1 MKTHRGIDRRRFLE
15 GMGGAAVALRA
26 FRPERVFASQDEA
39 DFAAH
44 ERSKAGFARK
54 RRSLELRQE
63 SAIEEFRVPIPEHR
77 NNGDELRYQN
87 RIGNFSKGL
96 PHNGLGEV
104 NPDAY
109 QSLLDA
115 LSSGDPADFE
125 RVAMGAPLDQRSK
138 LVNPQS
144 GLAFDMQG
152 TDSHQLALPPAPALS
167 SREEAAEGVEDYWM
181 ALARDVH
188 FSDYATSPIAQAAAS
203 ELSSLPGFTGPRD
216 SSGNVTAR
224 TLFRGPTPGDVAGP
238 YLSQFLLL
246 PGQLGS
252 ETIDSRQRTV
262 VPDLNYMTE
271 FGDWLSVQ
279 NGFLRGPN
287 QFDDSPRYM
296 RNGRDLTAF
305 VHIDALFQAYLLAEL
320 NLLQLTAPLNRGNPY
335 LSSETQTGFGTF
347 GPPFLFTI
355 LVEGCTRALKAVWY
369 QKWFVH
375 RRLRPEAF
383 GGRVHNVK
391 VRAADYPIH
400 ADVLD
405 SHAVDEVSQRYGT
418 YLLPMAFPEGCP
430 LHPAYGAGHAT
441 VAGCCVT
448 ILKAI
453 FDGSVKIADLLRDSD
468 TQYQAPVVSASDGL
482 SLIPY
487 EGDDIDSMTVE
498 GELNK
503 LASNIGMGRNHAG
516 VHWRSDE
523 VQSFTLGEQV
533 AISILRD
540 QKHCYNEDFEG
551 FTFTKFDGTTIT
563 V

>member
-15 GMGGAAVALRA
+15 GVGGAAVALGA
-26 FRPERVFASQDEA
+26 FRPARVFASQDEA

-63 SAIEEFRVPIPEHR
+63 AAMEEFRVPIPEHR
-77 NNGDELRYQN
+77 NNGDELLYSN
-87 RIGNFSKGL
+87 RIGSFSKGL
-96 PHNGLGEV
+96 PHDALGEV

-125 RVAMGAPLDQRSK
+125 RIAMGAPLDQRNK
-138 LVNPQS
+138 LVDPQA

-152 TDSHQLALPPAPALS
+152 TDSHQLALPPAPAFS
-167 SREEAAEGVEDYWM
+167 SREEAAEMVELYWM

-188 FSDYATSPIAQAAAS
+188 FSDYATNSTAQAAAS
-203 ELSSLPGFTGPRD
+203 ELTSLPEFKGPRD
-216 SSGNVTAR
+216 SSGSVTGR
-224 TLFRGPTPGDVAGP
+224 TLFRGPTPGDLAGP

-246 PGQLGS
+246 PAQLGT
-252 ETIDSRQRTV
+252 ETIDSRQQTTV
-262 VPDLNYMTE
+262 SGRDYMTE
-271 FGDWLSVQ
+271 FGSWLAVQ
-279 NGFLRGPN
+279 NGFLQGSD
-287 QFDDSPRYM
+287 QFDETRRYI
-296 RNGRDLTAF
+296 RNGRDLSAF
-305 VHIDALFQAYLLAEL
+305 VHIDALFQAYLLAAL
-320 NLLQLTAPLNRGNPY
+320 VLSQLKAPLNPGNPY
-335 LSSETQTGFGTF
+335 GSSETQTGFGTF
-347 GPPFLFTI
+347 GPPFLLTI
-355 LVEGCTRALKAVWY
+355 LVEGCTRALKSVWY

-383 GGRVHNVK
+383 GGAVHNVK
-391 VRAADYPIH
+391 VHAADYPIH
-400 ADVLD
+400 ADVRD
-405 SHAVDEVSQRYGT
+405 SHAAYEVGQRYGT
-418 YLLPMAFPEGCP
+418 YLLPMAFPEGSP
-430 LHPAYGAGHAT
+430 VHPSYGAGHAT

-448 ILKAI
+448 MLKAL
-453 FDGSVKIADLLRDSD
+453 FDGSVKIADLLRDGG
-468 TQYQAPVVSASDGL
+468 TEHRAPVVASSDGL

-487 EGDDIDSMTVE
+487 DGDDIDSMTVE

-503 LASNIGMGRNHAG
+503 VASNIGMGRNHAG

-540 QKHCYNEDFEG
+540 QKHCYNEAFEG

>member
-1 MKTHRGIDRRRFLE
+1 
-15 GMGGAAVALRA
+15 
-26 FRPERVFASQDEA
+26 
-39 DFAAH
+39 
-44 ERSKAGFARK
+44 
-54 RRSLELRQE
+54 
-63 SAIEEFRVPIPEHR
+63 
-77 NNGDELRYQN
+77 
-87 RIGNFSKGL
+87 
-96 PHNGLGEV
+96 
-104 NPDAY
+104 
-109 QSLLDA
+109 
-115 LSSGDPADFE
+115 
-125 RVAMGAPLDQRSK
+125 MGAPLDQRSK

-405 SHAVDEVSQRYGT
+405 SHAVDEVSQWYGT

-533 AISILRD
+533 AMSILRD
-540 QKHCYNEDFEG
+540 QKHCYNEAFEG